1 MVLFLSS
8 LLYPSSHRLVIDTP
22 VLFFSCLSLLFLY
35 FVRNLVSCYRSHC
48 FQRSDFFAAKNTT
61 LASHAN
67 LRSGLC
73 YGIKWFVHVPLRF
86 CRQQVKSPEL
96 IAIVG
101 YHCNRTWTTIM
112 AATDRH
118 QNLVAVGR
126 LLEWRTVADG
136 TCGRLLPGLSNLFT
150 TDKGNNM
157 GENVQSIK
165 SKIILLLN
173 MGIKLIFIIY
183 L

>member
-1 MVLFLSS
+1 
-8 LLYPSSHRLVIDTP
+8 
-22 VLFFSCLSLLFLY
+22 
-35 FVRNLVSCYRSHC
+35 
-48 FQRSDFFAAKNTT
+48 
-61 LASHAN
+61 
-67 LRSGLC
+67 
-73 YGIKWFVHVPLRF
+73 
-86 CRQQVKSPEL
+86 
-96 IAIVG
+96 
-101 YHCNRTWTTIM
+101 M